1 MEIRRGTFRHGN
13 RPTAPR
19 RNEGGGIAPHPR
31 ADGIS
36 RCIHLCRGPPMI
48 DKEKT
53 NGEDALAELLR
64 IAGPRP
70 KVAED
75 VKARVR
81 ATVHAEWAR
90 EVTRRRRTRIVTI
103 ASALA
108 AAAVLGG
115 VLLFRPVPTITP
127 LPQTGT
133 TIETAGESTSIDWG
147 GASLRLDH
155 DTHIR
160 LESDRVAVVT
170 SGAVYYS
177 SNGDSAGVEIRTP
190 FGSVRDIGTQF
201 EVRVDDTSLR
211 VRVREGRVDLR
222 GTIADAG
229 TELIAT
235 AATIETRVIT
245 RSGPEWAWAER
256 AAPPVVIEGMT
267 LGDVVGLAA
276 REKGLEID
284 WRADAGARAKRLHGQ
299 TPLSPE
305 EAL

>member
-1 MEIRRGTFRHGN
+1 
-13 RPTAPR
+13 
-19 RNEGGGIAPHPR
+19 
-31 ADGIS
+31 
-36 RCIHLCRGPPMI
+36 MI

-81 ATVHAEWAR
+81 AAVHAEWER
-90 EVTRRRRTRIVTI
+90 EVAKRRRTRIVTI
-103 ASALA
+103 VSTLA

-115 VLLFRPVPTITP
+115 VLLFRPVPTVTP

-133 TIETAGESTSIDWG
+133 TIETAGEPTSIDWG

-155 DTHIR
+155 DTRIR
-160 LESDRVAVVT
+160 LESDRVAVLT
-170 SGAVYYS
+170 NGAVYYS
-177 SNGDSAGVEIRTP
+177 SNRHSTGVEIRTR

-235 AATIETRVIT
+235 TATIEKKDIT

-267 LGDVVGLAA
+267 LGEVVGHVA

-284 WRADAGARAKRLHGQ
+284 WRADPGAKAKRLHGRI
-299 TPLSPE
+299 PLSPD
-305 EAL
+305 EALEAATAAGGVTYAIAPGRLIVQ

>member
-1 MEIRRGTFRHGN
+1 
-13 RPTAPR
+13 
-19 RNEGGGIAPHPR
+19 
-31 ADGIS
+31 
-36 RCIHLCRGPPMI
+36 MI
-48 DKEKT
+48 EKEKT

-81 ATVHAEWAR
+81 ATVHTEWQS
-90 EVTRRRRTRIVTI
+90 EVARRRRTRIIRI

-108 AAAVLGG
+108 AAAVLAG
-115 VLLFRPVPTITP
+115 VLLFRPVTTVTP

-133 TIETAGESTSIDWG
+133 TIETAGEPTSIDWG

-155 DTHIR
+155 DTRIR
-160 LESDRVAVVT
+160 LESDRVAVLT

-177 SNGDSAGVEIRTP
+177 SSGDSGGVEIRTRL
-190 FGSVRDIGTQF
+190 GSVRDIGTQF
-201 EVRVDDTSLR
+201 EVRLDDTTLR

-235 AATIETRVIT
+235 AATIETREIT

-267 LGDVVGLAA
+267 LGEVVSHVA
-276 REKGLEID
+276 REKGLELE
-284 WRADAGARAKRLHGQ
+284 WRADAGARAKRLHGRI
-299 TPLSPE
+299 PLSPD
-305 EAL
+305 EALEAATAAGGVTYAIAPGRLIVQ